1 MTPKSMY
8 LFPNHHYSGARLYL
22 ILQIRTKK
30 INCFMIA
37 MKILIAKIRKI
48 ILTMISRL
56 VKTGRDVKI
65 IKKNWTREMDKE
77 LFTFRSKLSCSQY
90 FWKKQSHGDNTA
102 YIFIMDVSNYTS
114 LLLLTHL
121 SRSGYRYKAT

>member
-1 MTPKSMY
+1 MTPKPRY
-8 LFPNHHYSGARLYL
+8 LFPNHHYSRARFYL

-37 MKILIAKIRKI
+37 TKILVAKIKKI

-65 IKKNWTREMDKE
+65 IKRTEQEKWTRKNIIHIEALMFSVFLYMAKNSNMV
-77 LFTFRSKLSCSQY
+77 TTRPISLSWMYLIIRPCSYQ
-90 FWKKQSHGDNTA
+90 H
-102 YIFIMDVSNYTS
+102 I
-114 LLLLTHL
+114 
-121 SRSGYRYKAT
+121 